1 MKQFLYSSRLLLK
14 RERYSDFCFPNSY
27 RFHFRFCCHIDQYL
41 WFWKIVRTVSK
52 KPTSRIFRNKSALHE
67 VRKGVFWISEYLCFH
82 KTLIRIPRCF
92 WQFFVAFCLENKENE
107 NNTKQISSFL
117 ILQLCLLVSYLLH
130 CLEKWFC
137 SPLCFV
143 CINLFSHHLNHA
155 HIVSSV
161 IIVLVWMYYNSMI
174 SNQMNPTKCL

>member
-1 MKQFLYSSRLLLK
+1 MLMKQFLYSSRLLLK

-92 WQFFVAFCLENKENE
+92 DNFSLRFVWK
-107 NNTKQISSFL
+107 TKKTKTILPNRSQVFLSFNYVF
-117 ILQLCLLVSYLLH
+117 LLVI
-130 CLEKWFC
+130 F
-137 SPLCFV
+137 F
-143 CINLFSHHLNHA
+143 
-155 HIVSSV
+155 IV
-161 IIVLVWMYYNSMI
+161 
-174 SNQMNPTKCL
+174 